1 MKPKIT
7 QLIKYSK
14 EFIGRFSDIRFSG
27 QVVFIILVIL
37 VFWSGIR
44 SIQQNYQLQ
53 KEVNQIN
60 QQNIILKLQNN
71 NIILQNDYY
80 SSSQYQEIVA
90 RENLGLGYPG
100 ETEILIPDNIA
111 LKYGPKPLT
120 TNSNNRQTNNTN
132 FSDWMN
138 FFFGKHN

>member
-111 LKYGPKPLT
+111 LKYGPKQLT